1 VSADL
6 RAQGTASAMLQRR
19 GVTLSL
25 SRDGVAYTM
34 RGVVLPSSPRGPD
47 AGSLTVQE
55 SVTAYL
61 TPVGASRVPQAGD
74 GLTWL
79 GREFTLRR
87 VETLAPTGTVPVLY
101 TAEATR

>member
-1 VSADL
+1 MSADL
-6 RAQGTASAMLQRR
+6 RAQGTAAAMLQRR

-34 RGVVLPSSPRGPD
+34 RGVVLPSVPRGPRPGD
-47 AGSLTVQE
+47 LTVQE

-61 TPVGASRVPQAGD
+61 TPVGASRVPQDGD
-74 GLTWL
+74 GLTWM
-79 GREFTLRR
+79 GRAFTLRG

-101 TAEATR
+101 TSEATR